1 MDVSGPYLRIDR
13 DGRLPGRID
22 GFYIMRLTIVEKV
35 PIFSITFIQV
45 PGSLLRTDHHGRLRE
60 DRRFLHSV

>member
-1 MDVSGPYLRIDR
+1 MDVSGHFLRTDH

-45 PGSLLRTDHHGRLRE
+45 LSIP
-60 DRRFLHSV
+60 